1 MDESQSQKGRT
12 EEQFVNFYLSSAVP
26 FCHCS
31 VHPSLSVSW
40 DSFVCVVGREKEDSI
55 HVLQKIQGTDFVYMF
70 IFNILLQNSHNWFP
84 LLILFNR

>member
-12 EEQFVNFYLSSAVP
+12 EEQFLNFYLSSAVP

-31 VHPSLSVSW
+31 VLPSLSVSW

-55 HVLQKIQGTDFVYMF
+55 HVLQKKNKEQILSMF
-70 IFNILLQNSHNWFP
+70 IFNILLQK
-84 LLILFNR
+84 LT